1 MQESIQF
8 PQELESFFPVF
19 ENLKKKFI
27 NITNSTQKDVQ
38 IWQSKFG
45 GMPFLPNGV
54 EYPKNKAGKPLY
66 LLAQIN
72 FEEVPAIEN
81 FPQKG
86 ILQFYI
92 ADDDLYGMDF
102 DNPSEQNGFKVLYFA
117 DIDKENFQR
126 DLPMVEAELTPLG
139 KSIETHQ
146 LTFEIAEEYVGLNDA
161 NLEIAL
167 GDRLEEFNEIIEAN
181 EYKIADWFSDEV
193 RNAGHKI
200 GGYADFTQE
209 DPRKYDEE
217 KFKKYNTLLFQM
229 DSQGG
234 ICWGDMGV
242 GNFFIDVEK
251 LKKLDFSDVLYNW
264 DCG

>member
-1 MQESIQF
+1 MQENIQF
-8 PQELESFFPVF
+8 PKELESFFPVF
-19 ENLKKKFI
+19 EKLKKKFI
-27 NITNSTQKDVQ
+27 NITNTPQKDVQ

-45 GMPFLPNGV
+45 GMPFLPVGV
-54 EYPKNKAGKPLY
+54 EYPKNAKGEPLY

-102 DNPSEQNGFKVLYFA
+102 DKPSEQNGFRVLYFA
-117 DIDKENFQR
+117 DIDKESFQR
-126 DLPMVEAELTPLG
+126 DLPLVKAELTPLG
-139 KSIETHQ
+139 KNLETHQ
-146 LTFEIAEEYVGLNDA
+146 LTFEVAEEYVGLNDA
-161 NLEIAL
+161 NLESAL
-167 GDRLEEFNEIIEAN
+167 GDKLDEFNEIIEAN
-181 EYKIADWFSDEV
+181 EYKIADWLSNQV

-200 GGYADFTQE
+200 GGYADFVQE

-217 KFKKYNTLLFQM
+217 KFKQYNTLLFQM
-229 DSQGG
+229 DSEGS

-242 GNFFIDVEK
+242 GNFFIDIEK

>member
-1 MQESIQF
+1 MQKNIQF

-19 ENLKKKFI
+19 EKLKKKFVKII
-27 NITNSTQKDVQ
+27 NKPATDVE

-45 GMPFLPNGV
+45 GMPFLPVGV
-54 EYPKNKAGKPLY
+54 EYPRNKEGKPLY

-72 FEEVPAIEN
+72 FEEVPALED

-102 DNPSEQNGFKVLYFA
+102 DNPSEQNGFRVLYFA
-117 DIDKENFQR
+117 EIDKENFQR
-126 DLPMVEAELTPLG
+126 DLPLITAEFTPLG
-139 KSIETHQ
+139 NNLETHQ
-146 LTFEIAEEYVGLNDA
+146 ITFEVDEEYAGLNDA
-161 NLEIAL
+161 NLEASL
-167 GDRLEEFNEIIEAN
+167 ADRLDEFNEIIEAN
-181 EYKIADWFSDEV
+181 EYQIADWFNNEIS
-193 RNAGHKI
+193 NAGHKI

-217 KFKKYNTLLFQM
+217 KFKRYNTLLFQM
-229 DSQGG
+229 DSVNGV
-234 ICWGDMGV
+234 CWGDVGV
-242 GNFFIDVEK
+242 GNFFISLEN